1 MKRFRFALALT
12 LAVFLALPAAVS
24 AQQQGA
30 PVYLVPN
37 MSIATAAYVTGT
49 ASDSGTVNKQ
59 LTVTITPTPGN
70 TVYVVGWDA
79 TMCQDATSTVATNVT
94 FTTTGF
100 SALPKIGHASLAA
113 TANICANDIRMN
125 FGSWPLRALT
135 NTVVTFVSPAAA
147 ANRAYSLNVYALIA
161 P

>member
-1 MKRFRFALALT
+1 MKRIIAGL
-12 LAVFLALPAAVS
+12 LAVLMLAALPVVAS
-24 AQQQGA
+24 AQQQGS

-37 MSIATAAYVTGT
+37 ISLATGAYVTGT
-49 ASDSGTVNKQ
+49 ASDSGTINKQ

-79 TMCQDATSTVATNVT
+79 TACQNATSTVQTNVT

-100 SALPKIGHASLAA
+100 ANLPKIGHFSLAA

-125 FGSWPLRALT
+125 LGAWPLRALT

-147 ANRAYSLNVYALIA
+147 TNVAFSLNVYALIA